1 MKILLT
7 SGGITNDS
15 IKAALFDLVGKKPE
29 DTSLVFIPTASNI
42 EKCDKSWLIN
52 DLVNLNKLNLKA
64 IYIADISAVEENI
77 WRPQLESA
85 DIIFF
90 EGGNVFHLMNWIN
103 KTNLNSLLPELLKNK
118 VYVGLS
124 AGSMVTCKDLALNIS
139 QKIYEED
146 LDQEINIPGLNYVN
160 FYFLPHLNSPWFT
173 KVRDNDYLREAA
185 KDIKDKIY
193 VMDDNSAIKIVDDKM
208 EIISEGVWFEIN

>member
-90 EGGNVFHLMNWIN
+90 EDGNVFHLMNWIN